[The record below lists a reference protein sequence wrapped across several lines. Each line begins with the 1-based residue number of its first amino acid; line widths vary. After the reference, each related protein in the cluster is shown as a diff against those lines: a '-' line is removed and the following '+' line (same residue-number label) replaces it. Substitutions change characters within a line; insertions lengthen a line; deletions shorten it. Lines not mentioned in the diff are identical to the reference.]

1 MLASD
6 PIHLWRGSAR
16 SGVAMAGD
24 SADEQIDAIVADDL
38 AMLAEDIFGLPYS
51 KVEHNRRLQSSIER
65 PRGSI
70 E

>member
-1 MLASD
+1 
-6 PIHLWRGSAR
+6 
-16 SGVAMAGD
+16 MAGD